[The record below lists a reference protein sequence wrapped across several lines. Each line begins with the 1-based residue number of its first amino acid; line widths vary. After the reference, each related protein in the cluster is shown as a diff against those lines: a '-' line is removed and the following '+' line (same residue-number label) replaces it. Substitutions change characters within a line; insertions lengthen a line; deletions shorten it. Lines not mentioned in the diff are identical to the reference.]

1 MKFLNHLQFEE
12 NEARKMKLYRVGAT
26 GYTPSVSAAG
36 NVIFD
41 TGDSIPKWWDG
52 SNWRDFSHGTSGGV
66 LYDLLVAQNS
76 GSNNNPKLRLDPS
89 SGSND
94 DITITGGSNVTVTRT
109 SATGITIAATDT
121 NTNQLTTFTLAGD
134 SGTGQTIE
142 HGDTLTI
149 EGGNAIVTEASAT
162 DTVVVNHADTSS
174 QASSNNSGRTYI
186 QDITLDTY
194 GHVTAIGTAT
204 ETVTNTNTQNE
215 YSISADDGTTTA
227 REKIVLSGTGAA
239 GNTTDFIEIA
249 AGTGLSIARSS
260 DVITLTN
267 TVTNTNTQNAYSV
280 SIPSSTTK
288 LRLSGSGA
296 AGNTTDDIEFVGSG
310 ATTVTR
316 TNDSK
321 FTISSTDTNTTYSMM
336 TSSTLGLGKLF
347 SNTTQTVGAN
357 SVSETENR
365 TYGIQK
371 NSSNQLVVNVPWS
384 DTNTNTTYDL
394 SLASVSSNETVL
406 TLDASSGDDDTVSF
420 KGTTN
425 EIAIT
430 TPATGDAGTVQIGL
444 PDDVTIGNDLTV
456 TTDLSVGN
464 DVVITGDLTVN
475 GTTTTVNSNTVEIG
489 DSIITLNSDE
499 TGTPSQNAGIE
510 IERGTATNQSLL
522 WNESTD
528 KWSTYDGSTY
538 VPIIQDLYK
547 NFAAQTGGTASANTT
562 TDTLTL
568 SGANGLATSR
578 SGDTITFTAATNV
591 TAATIDASDM
601 DTNTT
606 ATITHGFGTKDV
618 IVELWEVGDTTNSKV
633 EANVTCAANTVAVTF
648 STTPTVDVRVV
659 IMAAKVLA
667 DNSIAYS

>member
-12 NEARKMKLYRVGAT
+12 NEARKMKLYRVGSGA
-26 GYTPSVSAAG
+26 YTPGVSAAG
-36 NVIFD
+36 NVIYD
-41 TGDSIPKWWDG
+41 TSDNIPKWWDG

-76 GSNNNPKLRLDPS
+76 GSNNNPILRLDPS

-121 NTNQLTTFTLAGD
+121 NTNQLTTFTLRGTTNTNPTTVNHNDTITIAA
-134 SGTGQTIE
+134 GTGITTTSTSDGVITIA
-142 HGDTLTI
+142 
-149 EGGNAIVTEASAT
+149 N
-162 DTVVVNHADTSS
+162 
-174 QASSNNSGRTYI
+174 
-186 QDITLDTY
+186 
-194 GHVTAIGTAT
+194 
-204 ETVTNTNTQNE
+204 TVTNTNTQNE
-215 YSISADDGTTTA
+215 
-227 REKIVLSGTGAA
+227 
-239 GNTTDFIEIA
+239 
-249 AGTGLSIARSS
+249 
-260 DVITLTN
+260 
-267 TVTNTNTQNAYSV
+267 YSV

-288 LRLSGSGA
+288 LRLSGTGA

-336 TSSTLGLGKLF
+336 TATTLGLGKLF
-347 SNTTQTVGAN
+347 SNTTQSVAAN
-357 SVSETENR
+357 SVSETSSR
-365 TYGIQK
+365 TYGVQK
-371 NSSNQLVVNVPWS
+371 NSSNQLVVNVPWT
-384 DTNTNTTYDL
+384 DTTIANTNTTYDL

-456 TTDLSVGN
+456 TTDLAVGN

-499 TGTPSQNAGIE
+499 TGTPSQNGGIE

-538 VPIIQDLYK
+538 TPIIQDLYK
-547 NFAAQTGGTASANTT
+547 NFAATTGGTATANSA

-568 SGANGLATSR
+568 TGANGIATSR

-591 TAATIDASDM
+591 TATTIDASDM
-601 DTNTT
+601 GSNTT

-618 IVELWEVGDTTNSKV
+618 IVELWQVGDTTNSKV
-633 EANVTCAANTVAVTF
+633 EANVTCASNTVAVTF
-648 STTPTVDVRVV
+648 SVTPTVDIRVV

>member
-76 GSNNNPKLRLDPS
+76 GSNNNPILRLDPS

-134 SGTGQTIE
+134 SGTSQTIA
-142 HGDTLTI
+142 HGNTLTVT
-149 EGGNAIVTEASAT
+149 GGGGITTEAGTAT
-162 DTVVVNHADTSS
+162 DEVTISHADTSS

-194 GHVTAIGTAT
+194 GHVTGIETAT
-204 ETVTNTNTQNE
+204 E
-215 YSISADDGTTTA
+215 
-227 REKIVLSGTGAA
+227 
-239 GNTTDFIEIA
+239 
-249 AGTGLSIARSS
+249 
-260 DVITLTN
+260 

-336 TSSTLGLGKLF
+336 TATTLGLGKLF
-347 SNTTQTVGAN
+347 SNTTQTVAAGDP
-357 SVSETENR
+357 SSTSGR

-371 NSSNQLVVNVPWS
+371 NSSNQLVVNVPWT
-384 DTNTNTTYDL
+384 DTTIANTNTTYDL

-425 EIAIT
+425 EIQIT

-444 PDDVTIGNDLTV
+444 PNDVTIGNDLTV
-456 TTDLSVGN
+456 TN
-464 DVVITGDLTVN
+464 DCTITGDL
-475 GTTTTVNSNTVEIG
+475 
-489 DSIITLNSDE
+489 
-499 TGTPSQNAGIE
+499 
-510 IERGTATNQSLL
+510 R
-522 WNESTD
+522 
-528 KWSTYDGSTY
+528 
-538 VPIIQDLYK
+538 
-547 NFAAQTGGTASANTT
+547 
-562 TDTLTL
+562 
-568 SGANGLATSR
+568 
-578 SGDTITFTAATNV
+578 
-591 TAATIDASDM
+591 
-601 DTNTT
+601 
-606 ATITHGFGTKDV
+606 
-618 IVELWEVGDTTNSKV
+618 
-633 EANVTCAANTVAVTF
+633 
-648 STTPTVDVRVV
+648 
-659 IMAAKVLA
+659 
-667 DNSIAYS
+667 

>member
-12 NEARKMKLYRVGAT
+12 NEARKMKLYRVSSGT
-26 GYTPSVSAAG
+26 YTPGVTAAG
-36 NVIFD
+36 NVIYD
-41 TGDSIPKWWDG
+41 TANSIPKWWDG
-52 SNWRDFSHGTSGGV
+52 SAWRDFSHGTSGGV
-66 LYDLLVAQNS
+66 LYDLLVVQNS
-76 GSNNNPKLRLDPS
+76 GSNNNPILRLDPS

-121 NTNQLTTFTLAGD
+121 NTNQLTTFTLRGTTNTNPTTVNHNDTITIAA
-134 SGTGQTIE
+134 GTGITTTSTSDGVITIA
-142 HGDTLTI
+142 
-149 EGGNAIVTEASAT
+149 N
-162 DTVVVNHADTSS
+162 
-174 QASSNNSGRTYI
+174 
-186 QDITLDTY
+186 
-194 GHVTAIGTAT
+194 
-204 ETVTNTNTQNE
+204 TVTNTNTQNE
-215 YSISADDGTTTA
+215 
-227 REKIVLSGTGAA
+227 
-239 GNTTDFIEIA
+239 
-249 AGTGLSIARSS
+249 
-260 DVITLTN
+260 
-267 TVTNTNTQNAYSV
+267 YSV

-288 LRLSGSGA
+288 LRLSGTGA
-296 AGNTTDDIEFVGSG
+296 AGNTTDDIEFAGSG

-321 FTISSTDTNTTYSMM
+321 FTISSTDTNTEYSMM
-336 TSSTLGLGKLF
+336 TATTLGLGKLF
-347 SNTTQTVGAN
+347 NNTTQSVAAN
-357 SVSETENR
+357 SVSETSSR

-371 NSSNQLVVNVPWS
+371 NSSNQLVVNVPWT
-384 DTNTNTTYDL
+384 DTTIANTNTTYDL

-456 TTDLSVGN
+456 TTDLAVGN
-464 DVVITGDLTVN
+464 DLAVTGNTVLTGNLTVS
-475 GTTTTVNSNTVEIG
+475 GTQTIVNSNTVEIG
-489 DSIITLNSDE
+489 DNIIVLNKDE

-528 KWSTYDGSTY
+528 KWSTYNGSTY

-547 NFAAQTGGTASANTT
+547 NFTAQTGGTATANTT

-568 SGANGLATSR
+568 TGANGLATSR

-591 TAATIDASDM
+591 TAATIAAADFGSGE
-601 DTNTT
+601 TT
-606 ATITHGFGTKDV
+606 ATITHNFGTKDV
-618 IVELWEVGDTTNSKV
+618 IVELWQVGDTTNSKV
-633 EANVTCAANTVAVTF
+633 EANVVCATNTVAVSF
-648 STTPTVDVRVV
+648 SVTPTVDVRCV

-667 DNSIAYS
+667 DNSIAYSE

>member
-76 GSNNNPKLRLDPS
+76 GSNNNPILRLDPS

-121 NTNQLTTFTLAGD
+121 NTNQLTTFTLRGTTNTNPTTVNHNDTITIAA
-134 SGTGQTIE
+134 GTGITTTSTSDGVITIA
-142 HGDTLTI
+142 
-149 EGGNAIVTEASAT
+149 N
-162 DTVVVNHADTSS
+162 
-174 QASSNNSGRTYI
+174 
-186 QDITLDTY
+186 
-194 GHVTAIGTAT
+194 
-204 ETVTNTNTQNE
+204 TVTNTNTQNE
-215 YSISADDGTTTA
+215 
-227 REKIVLSGTGAA
+227 
-239 GNTTDFIEIA
+239 
-249 AGTGLSIARSS
+249 
-260 DVITLTN
+260 
-267 TVTNTNTQNAYSV
+267 YSV

-288 LRLSGSGA
+288 LRLSGTGA

-336 TSSTLGLGKLF
+336 TATTLGLGKLF
-347 SNTTQTVGAN
+347 SNTTQSVAAN
-357 SVSETENR
+357 SVSETSSR
-365 TYGIQK
+365 TYGVQK
-371 NSSNQLVVNVPWS
+371 NSSNQLVVNVPWT
-384 DTNTNTTYDL
+384 DTTIANTNTTYDL

-456 TTDLSVGN
+456 TTDLAVGN

-499 TGTPSQNAGIE
+499 TGTPSQNGGIE

-528 KWSTYDGSTY
+528 KWSTYNGSSYT
-538 VPIIQDLYK
+538 PIIQDLYK
-547 NFAAQTGGTASANTT
+547 NFTAQSGGTATANSA

-568 SGANGLATSR
+568 TGANGLATSR

-591 TAATIDASDM
+591 TAATIAAADFGSGE
-601 DTNTT
+601 TT
-606 ATITHGFGTKDV
+606 ATITHNFGTKDV
-618 IVELWEVGDTTNSKV
+618 IVELWQVGDTTNSKV
-633 EANVTCAANTVAVTF
+633 EANVTCATNTVAVSF
-648 STTPTVDVRVV
+648 SVTPTVDVRIV

-667 DNSIAYS
+667 DNSIAYSE

>member
-12 NEARKMKLYRVGAT
+12 NEARKMKLYRVGSGA
-26 GYTPSVSAAG
+26 YTPGVSAAG
-36 NVIFD
+36 NVIYD
-41 TGDSIPKWWDG
+41 TSDNIPKWWDG

-76 GSNNNPKLRLDPS
+76 GSNNNPILRLDPS

-121 NTNQLTTFTLAGD
+121 NTNQLTTFTLRGTTNTNPTTVNHNDTITIAA
-134 SGTGQTIE
+134 GTGITTTSTSDGVITIA
-142 HGDTLTI
+142 
-149 EGGNAIVTEASAT
+149 N
-162 DTVVVNHADTSS
+162 
-174 QASSNNSGRTYI
+174 
-186 QDITLDTY
+186 
-194 GHVTAIGTAT
+194 
-204 ETVTNTNTQNE
+204 TVTNTNTQNE
-215 YSISADDGTTTA
+215 
-227 REKIVLSGTGAA
+227 
-239 GNTTDFIEIA
+239 
-249 AGTGLSIARSS
+249 
-260 DVITLTN
+260 
-267 TVTNTNTQNAYSV
+267 YSV

-288 LRLSGSGA
+288 LRLSGTGA

-336 TSSTLGLGKLF
+336 TATTLGLGKLF
-347 SNTTQTVGAN
+347 SNTTQSVAAN
-357 SVSETENR
+357 SVSETSSR
-365 TYGIQK
+365 TYGVQK
-371 NSSNQLVVNVPWS
+371 NSSNQLVVNVPWT
-384 DTNTNTTYDL
+384 DTTIANTNTTYDL

-456 TTDLSVGN
+456 TTDLAVGN

-499 TGTPSQNAGIE
+499 TGTPSQNGGIE

-528 KWSTYDGSTY
+528 KWSTYNGSSYT
-538 VPIIQDLYK
+538 PIIQDLYK
-547 NFAAQTGGTASANTT
+547 NFTAQSGGTATANSA

-568 SGANGLATSR
+568 TGANGIATSR

-591 TAATIDASDM
+591 TATTIDASDM
-601 DTNTT
+601 GSNTT

-618 IVELWEVGDTTNSKV
+618 IVELWQVGDTTNSKV
-633 EANVTCAANTVAVTF
+633 EANVTCATNTVAVSF
-648 STTPTVDVRVV
+648 SVTPTVDVRIV

-667 DNSIAYS
+667 DNSIAYSE

>member
-1 MKFLNHLQFEE
+1 MKFLNHLDLVE
-12 NEARKMKLYRVGAT
+12 NEARRMKLYRVGS
-26 GYTPSVSAAG
+26 GSYTPSVSAAG
-36 NVIFD
+36 NVIYD
-41 TGDSIPKWWDG
+41 TSDNIPKWWDG

-76 GSNNNPKLRLDPS
+76 GSNNNPILRLDPS

-121 NTNQLTTFTLAGD
+121 NTNQLTTFTLRGTTNTNPTTVNHNDTITIAA
-134 SGTGQTIE
+134 GTGITTTSTSDGVITIA
-142 HGDTLTI
+142 
-149 EGGNAIVTEASAT
+149 N
-162 DTVVVNHADTSS
+162 
-174 QASSNNSGRTYI
+174 
-186 QDITLDTY
+186 
-194 GHVTAIGTAT
+194 
-204 ETVTNTNTQNE
+204 TVTNTNTQNE
-215 YSISADDGTTTA
+215 
-227 REKIVLSGTGAA
+227 
-239 GNTTDFIEIA
+239 
-249 AGTGLSIARSS
+249 
-260 DVITLTN
+260 
-267 TVTNTNTQNAYSV
+267 YSV

-288 LRLSGSGA
+288 LRLSGTGA

-347 SNTTQTVGAN
+347 SNTTQSVAAN
-357 SVSETENR
+357 SVSETSSR

-371 NSSNQLVVNVPWS
+371 NSSNQLVVNVPWT
-384 DTNTNTTYDL
+384 DTTIANTNTTYDL

-444 PDDVTIGNDLTV
+444 PDDVTIGNNLTA
-456 TTDLSVGN
+456 TNNISVGN
-464 DVVITGDLTVN
+464 DLAVSGNAVITGGLTVN
-475 GTTTTVNSNTVEIG
+475 GTQTIVNSNTVEIG
-489 DSIITLNSDE
+489 DNILVLNKDE

-547 NFAAQTGGTASANTT
+547 NFAAQTGGTATANTT

-568 SGANGLATSR
+568 TGANGLATSR
-578 SGDTITFTAATNV
+578 SGDTITFTSAVNV
-591 TAATIDASDM
+591 TACGINASNM
-601 DTNTT
+601 GSNTT

-618 IVELWEVGDTTNSKV
+618 IVDLWEEGDTTNSKI
-633 EANVTCAANTVAVTF
+633 EADVVCASDTVAITF
-648 STTPTVDVRVV
+648 SATPTSNIRVV
-659 IMAAKVLA
+659 IMAAHVLA

>member
-12 NEARKMKLYRVGAT
+12 NEARKMKLYRVGSGA
-26 GYTPSVSAAG
+26 YTPGVSAAG
-36 NVIFD
+36 NVIYD
-41 TGDSIPKWWDG
+41 TSDNIPKWWDG

-76 GSNNNPKLRLDPS
+76 GSNNNPILRLDPS

-109 SATGITIAATDT
+109 SATGITITASDT

-134 SGTGQTIE
+134 SGSGQTIA
-142 HGDTLTI
+142 HGNTLTV
-149 EGGNAIVTEASAT
+149 EGGGGITTEAGTST
-162 DTVVVNHADTSS
+162 DTVTITHSDTSS
-174 QASSNNSGRTYI
+174 QASVNNSGRTYI

-194 GHVTAIGTAT
+194 GHITAIASAT

-215 YSISADDGTTTA
+215 YA
-227 REKIVLSGTGAA
+227 
-239 GNTTDFIEIA
+239 
-249 AGTGLSIARSS
+249 
-260 DVITLTN
+260 
-267 TVTNTNTQNAYSV
+267 V
-280 SIPSSTTK
+280 SIPASTTK

-310 ATTVTR
+310 ATTVAR

-347 SNTTQTVGAN
+347 SNTTQSVAAN
-357 SVSETENR
+357 SVTETSSR

-384 DTNTNTTYDL
+384 DTTIANTNTTYDL

-444 PDDVTIGNDLTV
+444 PDDVTIGSDLTV
-456 TTDLSVGN
+456 TTDLAVGGN
-464 DVVITGDLTVN
+464 AVITGNLTVS
-475 GTTTTVNSNTVEIG
+475 GSTTTVNSNTVNIG

-499 TGTPSQNAGIE
+499 TGTPSQNGGIE

-528 KWSTYDGSTY
+528 KWSTYNGSTY

-547 NFAAQTGGTASANTT
+547 SFTAQTGGAATANST
-562 TDTLTL
+562 TDNLTLT
-568 SGANGLATSR
+568 GANGLATSR
-578 SGDTITFTAATNV
+578 AGDIITFTAASNV
-591 TAATIDASDM
+591 TAATIDVSSM
-601 DTNTT
+601 GSNTT
-606 ATITHGFGTKDV
+606 ATITHNFGTKDV
-618 IVELWEVGDTTNSKV
+618 IVELWHVSDSGNTKV
-633 EANVTCAANTVAVTF
+633 EADVTCLSNTVAVTF
-648 STTPTVDVRVV
+648 SVTPEIDVRVV

>member
-1 MKFLNHLQFEE
+1 MKFLNHLDLVE
-12 NEARKMKLYRVGAT
+12 NEARRMKLYRVGS
-26 GYTPSVSAAG
+26 GSYTPSVSAAG
-36 NVIFD
+36 NVIYD
-41 TGDSIPKWWDG
+41 TSDNIPKWWDG

-76 GSNNNPKLRLDPS
+76 GSNNNPILRLDPS

-121 NTNQLTTFTLAGD
+121 NTNQLTTFTLRGTTNTNPTTVNHNDTITIAA
-134 SGTGQTIE
+134 GTGITTTSTSDGVITIA
-142 HGDTLTI
+142 
-149 EGGNAIVTEASAT
+149 N
-162 DTVVVNHADTSS
+162 
-174 QASSNNSGRTYI
+174 
-186 QDITLDTY
+186 
-194 GHVTAIGTAT
+194 
-204 ETVTNTNTQNE
+204 TVTNTNTQNE
-215 YSISADDGTTTA
+215 
-227 REKIVLSGTGAA
+227 
-239 GNTTDFIEIA
+239 
-249 AGTGLSIARSS
+249 
-260 DVITLTN
+260 
-267 TVTNTNTQNAYSV
+267 YSV

-288 LRLSGSGA
+288 LRLSGTGA

-347 SNTTQTVGAN
+347 SDTTQ
-357 SVSETENR
+357 SVAAGDPSSTSGR

-371 NSSNQLVVNVPWS
+371 NSSNQLVVNVPWT
-384 DTNTNTTYDL
+384 DTTIANTNTTYDL

-444 PDDVTIGNDLTV
+444 PDDVTIGNNLTA
-456 TTDLSVGN
+456 TNNISVGN
-464 DVVITGDLTVN
+464 DLAVSGNAVITGGLTVN
-475 GTTTTVNSNTVEIG
+475 GTQTIVNSNTVEIG
-489 DSIITLNSDE
+489 DNILVLNKDE

-547 NFAAQTGGTASANTT
+547 NFAAQTGGTATANTT

-568 SGANGLATSR
+568 TGANGLATSR
-578 SGDTITFTAATNV
+578 SGDTITFTSAVNV
-591 TAATIDASDM
+591 TACGINASNM
-601 DTNTT
+601 GSNTT

-618 IVELWEVGDTTNSKV
+618 IVDLWEEGDTTNSKI
-633 EANVTCAANTVAVTF
+633 EADVVCASDTVAITF
-648 STTPTVDVRVV
+648 SATPTSNIRVV
-659 IMAAKVLA
+659 IMAAHVLA

>member
-12 NEARKMKLYRVGAT
+12 NEARKMKLYRVGSGA
-26 GYTPSVSAAG
+26 YTPGVSAAG
-36 NVIFD
+36 NVIYD
-41 TGDSIPKWWDG
+41 TSDNIPKWWDG

-76 GSNNNPKLRLDPS
+76 GSNNNPILRLDPS

-121 NTNQLTTFTLAGD
+121 NTNQLTTFTLRGTTNTNPTTVNHNDTITIAA
-134 SGTGQTIE
+134 GTGITTTSTSDGVITIA
-142 HGDTLTI
+142 
-149 EGGNAIVTEASAT
+149 N
-162 DTVVVNHADTSS
+162 
-174 QASSNNSGRTYI
+174 
-186 QDITLDTY
+186 
-194 GHVTAIGTAT
+194 
-204 ETVTNTNTQNE
+204 TVTNTNTQNE
-215 YSISADDGTTTA
+215 
-227 REKIVLSGTGAA
+227 
-239 GNTTDFIEIA
+239 
-249 AGTGLSIARSS
+249 
-260 DVITLTN
+260 
-267 TVTNTNTQNAYSV
+267 YSV

-288 LRLSGSGA
+288 LRLSGTGA

-336 TSSTLGLGKLF
+336 TATTLGLGKLF
-347 SNTTQTVGAN
+347 SNTTQSVAAN
-357 SVSETENR
+357 SVSETSSR
-365 TYGIQK
+365 TYGVQK
-371 NSSNQLVVNVPWS
+371 NSSNQLVVNVPWT
-384 DTNTNTTYDL
+384 DTTIANTNTTYDL

-456 TTDLSVGN
+456 TTDLAVGN

-499 TGTPSQNAGIE
+499 TGTPSQNGGIE

-528 KWSTYDGSTY
+528 KWSTYNGSSYT
-538 VPIIQDLYK
+538 PIIQDLYK
-547 NFAAQTGGTASANTT
+547 NFTAQSGGTATANSA

-568 SGANGLATSR
+568 TGANGIATSR

-591 TAATIDASDM
+591 TATTIDASDM
-601 DTNTT
+601 GSNTT

-618 IVELWEVGDTTNSKV
+618 IVELWQVGDTTNSKV
-633 EANVTCAANTVAVTF
+633 EANVTCASNTVAVTF
-648 STTPTVDVRVV
+648 SVTPTVDIRVV

>member
-76 GSNNNPKLRLDPS
+76 GSNNNPILRLDPS

-134 SGTGQTIE
+134 SGTSQTIA
-142 HGDTLTI
+142 HGNTLTVT
-149 EGGNAIVTEASAT
+149 GGGGITTEAGTAT
-162 DTVVVNHADTSS
+162 DEVTISHADTSS

-194 GHVTAIGTAT
+194 GHVTGIATAT
-204 ETVTNTNTQNE
+204 E
-215 YSISADDGTTTA
+215 
-227 REKIVLSGTGAA
+227 
-239 GNTTDFIEIA
+239 
-249 AGTGLSIARSS
+249 
-260 DVITLTN
+260 

-280 SIPSSTTK
+280 SIPSSTAK

-347 SNTTQTVGAN
+347 SDTTQ
-357 SVSETENR
+357 SVAAGDPSSTSGR

-371 NSSNQLVVNVPWS
+371 NSSNQLVVNVPWT
-384 DTNTNTTYDL
+384 DTTIANTNTTYDL

-456 TTDLSVGN
+456 TTDLAVGN

-475 GTTTTVNSNTVEIG
+475 GTTTTVNSNTVNIG

-499 TGTPSQNAGIE
+499 TGTPSQNGGIE

-538 VPIIQDLYK
+538 TPIIQDLYK
-547 NFAAQTGGTASANTT
+547 NFAATTGGTATANSA

-568 SGANGLATSR
+568 TGANGIATSR

-606 ATITHGFGTKDV
+606 ATITHNFGTKDV
-618 IVELWEVGDTTNSKV
+618 IVELWEVGDTTNSKI

-659 IMAAKVLA
+659 IMSAEVLA
-667 DNSIAYS
+667 NNAIAYS

>member
-1 MKFLNHLQFEE
+1 MKFLNHLDLVE
-12 NEARKMKLYRVGAT
+12 NEARRMKLYRVGS
-26 GYTPSVSAAG
+26 GSYTPSVSAAG
-36 NVIFD
+36 NVIYD
-41 TGDSIPKWWDG
+41 TSDNIPKWWDG

-76 GSNNNPKLRLDPS
+76 GSNNNPILRLDPS

-121 NTNQLTTFTLAGD
+121 NTNQLTTFTLRGTTNTNPTTVNHNDTITIAA
-134 SGTGQTIE
+134 GTGITTTSTSDGVITIA
-142 HGDTLTI
+142 
-149 EGGNAIVTEASAT
+149 N
-162 DTVVVNHADTSS
+162 
-174 QASSNNSGRTYI
+174 
-186 QDITLDTY
+186 
-194 GHVTAIGTAT
+194 
-204 ETVTNTNTQNE
+204 TVTNTNTQNE
-215 YSISADDGTTTA
+215 
-227 REKIVLSGTGAA
+227 
-239 GNTTDFIEIA
+239 
-249 AGTGLSIARSS
+249 
-260 DVITLTN
+260 
-267 TVTNTNTQNAYSV
+267 YSV

-288 LRLSGSGA
+288 LRLSGTGA

-336 TSSTLGLGKLF
+336 TATTLGLGKLF
-347 SNTTQTVGAN
+347 SNTTQSVAAN
-357 SVSETENR
+357 SVSETSSR

-371 NSSNQLVVNVPWS
+371 NSSNQLVVNVPWT
-384 DTNTNTTYDL
+384 DTTIANTNTTYDL

-444 PDDVTIGNDLTV
+444 PDDVTIGNNLTA
-456 TTDLSVGN
+456 TNNISVGN
-464 DVVITGDLTVN
+464 DLAVSGNAVITGGLTVN
-475 GTTTTVNSNTVEIG
+475 GTQTIVNSNTVEIG
-489 DSIITLNSDE
+489 DNILVLNKDE

-547 NFAAQTGGTASANTT
+547 NFAAQTGGTATANTT

-568 SGANGLATSR
+568 TGANGLATSR
-578 SGDTITFTAATNV
+578 SGDTITFTSAVNV
-591 TAATIDASDM
+591 TACGINASNM
-601 DTNTT
+601 GSNTT

-618 IVELWEVGDTTNSKV
+618 IVDLWEEGDTTNSKI
-633 EANVTCAANTVAVTF
+633 EADVVCASDTVAITF
-648 STTPTVDVRVV
+648 SATPTSNIRVV
-659 IMAAKVLA
+659 IMAAHVLA

>member
-76 GSNNNPKLRLDPS
+76 GSNNNPILRLDPS

-134 SGTGQTIE
+134 SGTSQTIA
-142 HGDTLTI
+142 HGNTLTVT
-149 EGGNAIVTEASAT
+149 GGGGITTEAGTAT
-162 DTVVVNHADTSS
+162 DEVTISHADTSS

-194 GHVTAIGTAT
+194 GHVTGIATAT
-204 ETVTNTNTQNE
+204 E
-215 YSISADDGTTTA
+215 
-227 REKIVLSGTGAA
+227 
-239 GNTTDFIEIA
+239 
-249 AGTGLSIARSS
+249 
-260 DVITLTN
+260 

-347 SNTTQTVGAN
+347 SDTTQ
-357 SVSETENR
+357 SVAAGDPSSTSGR

-371 NSSNQLVVNVPWS
+371 NSSNQLVVNVPWT
-384 DTNTNTTYDL
+384 DTTIANTNTTYDL

-456 TTDLSVGN
+456 TTDLAVGN

-475 GTTTTVNSNTVEIG
+475 GTTTTVNSNTVNIG

-499 TGTPSQNAGIE
+499 TGTPSQNGGIE

-538 VPIIQDLYK
+538 TPIIQDLYK
-547 NFAAQTGGTASANTT
+547 NFAATTGGTATANSA

-568 SGANGLATSR
+568 TGANGIATSR

-606 ATITHGFGTKDV
+606 ATITHNFGTKDV

-659 IMAAKVLA
+659 IMSAEVLA
-667 DNSIAYS
+667 NNAIAYS

>member
-12 NEARKMKLYRVGAT
+12 NEARKMKLYRVGSGA
-26 GYTPSVSAAG
+26 YTPGVSAAG
-36 NVIFD
+36 NVIYD
-41 TGDSIPKWWDG
+41 TSDNIPKWWDG

-76 GSNNNPKLRLDPS
+76 GSNNNPILRLDPS

-121 NTNQLTTFTLAGD
+121 NTNQLTTFTLRGTTNTNPTTVNHNDTITIAA
-134 SGTGQTIE
+134 GTGITTTSTSDGVITIA
-142 HGDTLTI
+142 
-149 EGGNAIVTEASAT
+149 N
-162 DTVVVNHADTSS
+162 
-174 QASSNNSGRTYI
+174 
-186 QDITLDTY
+186 
-194 GHVTAIGTAT
+194 
-204 ETVTNTNTQNE
+204 TVTNTNTQNE
-215 YSISADDGTTTA
+215 
-227 REKIVLSGTGAA
+227 
-239 GNTTDFIEIA
+239 
-249 AGTGLSIARSS
+249 
-260 DVITLTN
+260 
-267 TVTNTNTQNAYSV
+267 YSV

-288 LRLSGSGA
+288 LRLSGTGA

-336 TSSTLGLGKLF
+336 TATTLGLGKLF
-347 SNTTQTVGAN
+347 SNTTQSVAAN
-357 SVSETENR
+357 SVSETSSR
-365 TYGIQK
+365 TYGVQK
-371 NSSNQLVVNVPWS
+371 NSSNQLVVNVPWT
-384 DTNTNTTYDL
+384 DTTIANTNTTYDL

-456 TTDLSVGN
+456 TTDLAVGN

-499 TGTPSQNAGIE
+499 TGTPSQNGGIE

-528 KWSTYDGSTY
+528 KWSTYNGSSYT
-538 VPIIQDLYK
+538 PIIQDLYK
-547 NFAAQTGGTASANTT
+547 NFAATTGGTATANSA

-568 SGANGLATSR
+568 TGANGIATSR

-591 TAATIDASDM
+591 TATTIDASDM
-601 DTNTT
+601 GSNTT

-618 IVELWEVGDTTNSKV
+618 IVELWQVGDTTNSKV
-633 EANVTCAANTVAVTF
+633 EANVTCASNTVAVTF
-648 STTPTVDVRVV
+648 SVTPTVDIRVV

>member
-76 GSNNNPKLRLDPS
+76 GSNNNPILRLDPS

-121 NTNQLTTFTLAGD
+121 NTNQLTTFTLRGTTNTNPTTVNHNDTITIAA
-134 SGTGQTIE
+134 GTGITTTSTSDGVITIA
-142 HGDTLTI
+142 
-149 EGGNAIVTEASAT
+149 N
-162 DTVVVNHADTSS
+162 
-174 QASSNNSGRTYI
+174 
-186 QDITLDTY
+186 
-194 GHVTAIGTAT
+194 
-204 ETVTNTNTQNE
+204 TVTNTNTQNE
-215 YSISADDGTTTA
+215 
-227 REKIVLSGTGAA
+227 
-239 GNTTDFIEIA
+239 
-249 AGTGLSIARSS
+249 
-260 DVITLTN
+260 
-267 TVTNTNTQNAYSV
+267 YSV

-288 LRLSGSGA
+288 LRLSGTGA

-336 TSSTLGLGKLF
+336 TATTLGLGKLF
-347 SNTTQTVGAN
+347 SNTTQSVAAN
-357 SVSETENR
+357 SVSETSSR
-365 TYGIQK
+365 TYGVQK
-371 NSSNQLVVNVPWS
+371 NSSNQLVVNVPWT
-384 DTNTNTTYDL
+384 DTTIANTNTTYDL

-456 TTDLSVGN
+456 TTDLAVGN

-499 TGTPSQNAGIE
+499 TGTPSQNGGIE

-528 KWSTYDGSTY
+528 KWSTYNGSSYT
-538 VPIIQDLYK
+538 PIIQDLYK
-547 NFAAQTGGTASANTT
+547 NFTAQSGGTATANSA

-568 SGANGLATSR
+568 TGANGLATSR

-591 TAATIDASDM
+591 TAATIAAADFGSGQ
-601 DTNTT
+601 TT
-606 ATITHGFGTKDV
+606 ATITHNFGTKDV
-618 IVELWEVGDTTNSKV
+618 IVELWQVGDTTNSKV
-633 EANVTCAANTVAVTF
+633 EANVTCATNTVAVSF
-648 STTPTVDVRVV
+648 SVTPTVDVRIV

-667 DNSIAYS
+667 DNSIAYSE

>member
-12 NEARKMKLYRVGAT
+12 NEARKMKLYRVGSGA
-26 GYTPSVSAAG
+26 YTPGVSAAG
-36 NVIFD
+36 NVIYD
-41 TGDSIPKWWDG
+41 TSDNIPKWWDG

-76 GSNNNPKLRLDPS
+76 GSNNNPILRLDPS

-121 NTNQLTTFTLAGD
+121 NTNQLTTFTLRGTTNTNPTTVNHNDTITIAA
-134 SGTGQTIE
+134 GTGITTTSTSDGVITIA
-142 HGDTLTI
+142 
-149 EGGNAIVTEASAT
+149 N
-162 DTVVVNHADTSS
+162 
-174 QASSNNSGRTYI
+174 
-186 QDITLDTY
+186 
-194 GHVTAIGTAT
+194 
-204 ETVTNTNTQNE
+204 TVTNTNTQNE
-215 YSISADDGTTTA
+215 
-227 REKIVLSGTGAA
+227 
-239 GNTTDFIEIA
+239 
-249 AGTGLSIARSS
+249 
-260 DVITLTN
+260 
-267 TVTNTNTQNAYSV
+267 YSV

-288 LRLSGSGA
+288 LRLSGTGA

-336 TSSTLGLGKLF
+336 TATTLGLGKLF
-347 SNTTQTVGAN
+347 SNTTQSVAAN
-357 SVSETENR
+357 SVSETSSR
-365 TYGIQK
+365 TYGVQK
-371 NSSNQLVVNVPWS
+371 NSSNQLVVNVPWT
-384 DTNTNTTYDL
+384 DTTIANTNTTYDL

-456 TTDLSVGN
+456 TTDLAVGN

-499 TGTPSQNAGIE
+499 TGTPSQNGGIE

-538 VPIIQDLYK
+538 TPIIQDLYK
-547 NFAAQTGGTASANTT
+547 NFAATTGGTATANSA

-568 SGANGLATSR
+568 TGANGIATSR

-591 TAATIDASDM
+591 TATTIDASDM
-601 DTNTT
+601 GSNTT

-618 IVELWEVGDTTNSKV
+618 IVELWQVGDTTNSKV
-633 EANVTCAANTVAVTF
+633 EANVTCATNTVAVSF
-648 STTPTVDVRVV
+648 SVTPTVDVRIV

-667 DNSIAYS
+667 DNSIAYSE